1 MQQAVAVQHSTT
13 ITCCRHTPYAP
24 PDAVMYAP
32 TPTTKC
38 TTSPKFSGS
47 YFNIEGKGELHS
59 ECHEAYQ
66 LASAPK
72 CFFCDEPVTSAGG
85 KFSGSSYSIEGRGKL
100 HEECY
105 EAFKVNGKLL
115 CQFVI

>member
-1 MQQAVAVQHSTT
+1 MCATRRCTH
-13 ITCCRHTPYAP
+13 RNHHRNP
-24 PDAVMYAP
+24 PL
-32 TPTTKC
+32 
-38 TTSPKFSGS
+38 KFSGS

-66 LASAPK
+66 LASAPR

-85 KFSGSSYSIEGRGKL
+85 KFSGSSYNIEGRGKL

-105 EAFKVNGKLL
+105 EAFKVININFPSEPGTRYR
-115 CQFVI
+115 